1 MKFRSGILLISCIA
15 SFALSGCSRS
25 GVVATL
31 NENELFNLNYGSF
44 EDELNLFDLSKH
56 EQVNTYM
63 TMRDGFFYIANGEAK
78 KILEFNSYGDLLT
91 VIYNEDSNVMP
102 PAFRSDSNKVSMKK
116 SVSYPFNTLGPI
128 VVDSRKYIY
137 VVDTL
142 TPEKQEKFIQNDS
155 KEGSSSKEKK
165 DLLLN
170 SVVLRFDSDGNFID
184 YVGQDGPG
192 GTPFPFIKNIYTNS
206 RNELVVIGA
215 SGGDG
220 YSVYWFN
227 TSGFPLY
234 NIQISNSSIPVPKK
248 DVEQN
253 LVKYLSIENLV
264 PDYTAMKLYLKVDC
278 YGTSVD
284 PNLKIATGV
293 EFKKTMLYPFI
304 VRSGTFEEPLEIPV
318 YQYTISEDMAK
329 SVYNIPYDFF
339 GVSKNGWLFF
349 MVPTETGYLTQMVQ
363 PDGQK
368 IVKRSL
374 DVNHEKNLYYNLAL
388 SDEGIISGLFV
399 QKERS
404 KISWWRTDALLD
416 AYLGD

>member
-1 MKFRSGILLISCIA
+1 MRFKSGILLIFCIA
-15 SFALSGCSRS
+15 SLALVGCARS

-91 VIYNEDSNVMP
+91 VIYNEDSNIMP
-102 PAFRSDSNKVSMKK
+102 PAFKPDSNKVSMKK

-142 TPEKQEKFIQNDS
+142 TPEMQERFVQSEGKNSETGND
-155 KEGSSSKEKK
+155 KK
-165 DLLLN
+165 DLLLS

-206 RNELVVIGA
+206 RNELIVIGA

-220 YSVYWFN
+220 YAVYWFN

-278 YGTSVD
+278 YGTSID

-293 EFKKTMLYPFI
+293 EFKKTMLYPFV

-318 YQYTISEDMAK
+318 YQYTVSEDMAK

-349 MVPTETGYLTQMVQ
+349 MVPTENGYLTQMVQ

-374 DVNHEKNLYYNLAL
+374 DVNHEKNLYFNLSL

-399 QKERS
+399 QKEKA

-416 AYLGD
+416 AYLGE